1 VDRDRNET
9 NVLGFVYCRDD
20 LTVEVIFFG
29 NSKKDQSGTIT
40 INEEATAPRGAEVVE
55 EVRAKL

>member
-1 VDRDRNET
+1 
-9 NVLGFVYCRDD
+9 

-29 NSKKDQSGTIT
+29 NSKKDQSRTIT